1 MKHKILILLCAVL
14 IFGCSDNEDLMQN
27 NKSVCRVSQ
36 ATVYNLLLCPNDPD
50 EEARNMIQYDWGIE
64 ARTVMS
70 NSNDYATILAAL
82 IADNDHTMLFD
93 DLGINT
99 AITELTGADSVV
111 YEPYLWLYN
120 ADLDN
125 FNEEYEPFLCIGEDI
140 DIDLA
145 DSDFYTNDDD
155 QDMDDEFIPGWNF
168 ATSFGNE
175 VINETE
181 ANDMEEPLFI
191 VIFAEKDV
199 DLGNSNPVGKEG
211 NIDHPVDPEAGQ
223 VRYWSK
229 SYQIHKRFENCGRSE
244 VCFNYRMEINNDLK
258 TMMHSK
264 KYKIHKKYLN
274 QWRDVSRPLYWSEY
288 NYNLGL
294 WVDQPIASTD
304 IVNMYG
310 VVYEH
315 DWFRTP
321 KMKILQDP
329 YGNTAEIKYRAK
341 YQSDFYQTFSGDWTL
356 MVLGHM
362 YGGGINPGI
371 KYIKDL

>member
-1 MKHKILILLCAVL
+1 MKNKILILLCAAL

-27 NKSVCRVSQ
+27 NKSVSRVSQ
-36 ATVYNLLLCPNDPD
+36 ATVYNLLLCPNDTN
-50 EEARNMIQYDWGIE
+50 EEAINMIQYDWGIE

-93 DLGINT
+93 DLGINP
-99 AITELTGADSVV
+99 AVSEFTGPDGIV

-120 ADLDN
+120 AELTN
-125 FNEEYEPFLCIGEDI
+125 FNEELEPFLCIGEDI

-145 DSDFYTNDDD
+145 DTDFYTNDDD
-155 QDMDDEFIPGWNF
+155 QDMDDEFIPVWNF

-181 ANDMEEPLFI
+181 ANDMDEPLFI

-199 DLGNSNPVGKEG
+199 DLDNSNPVGKQG
-211 NIDHPVDPEAGQ
+211 NIDHPIDPEAGQ

-229 SYQIHKRFENCGRSE
+229 SYKIHKRYENSGRSE
-244 VCFNYRMEINNDLK
+244 ICFNYCMEINNDLK
-258 TMMHSK
+258 DLMHSK

-274 QWRDVSRPLYWSEY
+274 QWRDVSRPLYWQEY
-288 NYNLGL
+288 DYNLGL
-294 WVDQPIASTD
+294 WVDKEIQSTD
-304 IVNMYG
+304 NVRMFG

-315 DWFRTP
+315 DWFRSR
-321 KMKILQDP
+321 KLRILQDP
-329 YGNTAEIKYRAK
+329 IGNTAEILYRAK
-341 YQSDFYQTFSGDWTL
+341 YQSDIYDTFSGDTFSNAI
-356 MVLGHM
+356 LGQIYFNQSM
-362 YGGGINPGI
+362 
-371 KYIKDL
+371 KYLRDL